1 MEEGWFSQ
9 SINLTKTKFEKLGNI
24 VDILQPFNLLDLEV
38 LRSTFTNHHHLQI
51 DQKTKNQENFLFGE
65 SNS

>member
-9 SINLTKTKFEKLGNI
+9 SINLTKIKFEKLGNI

-38 LRSTFTNHHHLQI
+38 LRSTYIISSICLTFQKSWKLLEHLNI
-51 DQKTKNQENFLFGE
+51 K
-65 SNS
+65 